1 MNNKVYQEITDKIIN
16 QLRNGTI
23 PWEQPWFGTTGAI
36 SYATGRAYSLLNQ
49 MILGGE
55 SGEFLTWHQIQQQNG
70 HLRKG
75 SKGRR
80 VFFWNT
86 FDKTETKDNGE
97 TVIKQIPYLKTYT
110 VFRVDDCEGIER
122 RWQPKQE
129 NISTNSPI
137 KQAEDL
143 ANKYFNRESIK
154 LVHDDSNKAF
164 YSPKHDFINLPPINN
179 FSSSEKYYS
188 VLFHES
194 VHSTGNKHRLGRF
207 NQDEHLSPFGSP
219 DYSREEL
226 VAEMGASFLLKH
238 LNIDNKSTLQQNS
251 AYIQSWIHA
260 LNDDISLIAVAAS
273 RAEKAVQFILGE
285 K

>member
-1 MNNKVYQEITDKIIN
+1 MSNKVYQEITDKIIK
-16 QLRNGTI
+16 QLQKGCV
-23 PWEQPWFGTTGAI
+23 PWKQPWFGTTSAI

-75 SKGRR
+75 SRGRR

-86 FDKTETKDNGE
+86 FDKVEIKDNGE
-97 TVIKQIPYLKTYT
+97 TITKQVPYLKTYT

-122 RWQPKQE
+122 RWLPKQE
-129 NISTNSPI
+129 QTSTNSSI
-137 KQAEDL
+137 VKAEET
-143 ANKYFNRESIK
+143 ANKYLCREAIK
-154 LVHDDSNKAF
+154 LEHENFDKSY
-164 YSPKHDFINLPPINN
+164 YSPKHDYINLPPINN
-179 FSSSEKYYS
+179 FCSSERYYS
-188 VLFHES
+188 VLFHEM
-194 VHSTGNKHRLGRF
+194 VHSTGNKNRLGRF
-207 NQDEHLSPFGSP
+207 NFDEHLSPFGSP

-238 LNIDNKSTLQQNS
+238 LNIDNTSTLQQNS